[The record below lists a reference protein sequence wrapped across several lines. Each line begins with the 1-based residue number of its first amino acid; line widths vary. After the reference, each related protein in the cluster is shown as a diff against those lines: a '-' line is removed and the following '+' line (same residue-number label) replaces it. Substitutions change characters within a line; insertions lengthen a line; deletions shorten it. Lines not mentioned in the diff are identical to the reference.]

1 MSGKSLRLAL
11 VRRQRNCSGH
21 RRVSAINC
29 LLASNYLEKLV
40 PTQTATTLVAPAV
53 TLRVLIARLSRR
65 LRQTQAGAGLTP
77 TQLSVLATVVRHG
90 HLGLADLS
98 KAEGI
103 NPTMLSRIVAKLST
117 QGLLTRRADP
127 LDGRAA
133 LVSPTERGRRL
144 QRRIQAERND
154 VLGQRLDALPRAQRQ
169 LLVAA
174 IPALE
179 ALADSLLGSDQ

>member
-1 MSGKSLRLAL
+1 
-11 VRRQRNCSGH
+11 
-21 RRVSAINC
+21 
-29 LLASNYLEKLV
+29 
-40 PTQTATTLVAPAV
+40 
-53 TLRVLIARLSRR
+53 
-65 LRQTQAGAGLTP
+65 LTP
-77 TQLSVLATVVRHG
+77 TQISVLATVVRHG

-103 NPTMLSRIVAKLST
+103 NPTMLSRIVAKLGT
-117 QGLLTRRADP
+117 QGLLNRRADP

-154 VLGQRLDALPRAQRQ
+154 VLGQQLDAMPRAQRQ
-169 LLVAA
+169 LLMAA